1 MSPSCATSTFTSIA
15 GEIVALLGA
24 NGAGK
29 TSTLLCVSAINPI
42 LGGDVELF
50 GSSIRGRRAHTLAG
64 DGLAHVLEDR
74 SLFFQLTVGE
84 NLRLGAA
91 DGAAD
96 IARALEYFPAL
107 QPILGRRAGLL
118 SGGEQQMLAMA
129 RALATRPRLLM
140 IDEMSLGLA
149 PVIVQRLLPI
159 LRRVVDDTGA
169 GVLLVEQ
176 HVHMALQ
183 VADRGYV
190 LSHGDLV
197 MQGPAA
203 ELLADAHVLR
213 SSYLGRW
220 RAGAVSGTPDRATPA
235 RCVRIAQADFDL
247 GLVNGPRSSVR
258 IEQRTSNPQVARSN
272 RAGGADRAGR
282 WVYNDRRGRIPAIH
296 ELQILSKACRARRN
310 PSTSV
315 VCVVASAGCTRAG
328 TGSSNSAEVSPAS
341 PCQNKRPPGSDDGK
355 VSKNSAPAPLN
366 TFIGSNPVAHVD
378 LAAIWVHIR
387 GVGAKG
393 GRARR

>member
-1 MSPSCATSTFTSIA
+1 MP

-42 LGGDVELF
+42 LAGDVELF
-50 GSSIRGRRAHTLAG
+50 GSSIRGRTPPTVSPATASPTCSRI
-64 DGLAHVLEDR
+64 VRCSSSSR
-74 SLFFQLTVGE
+74 SARTCASGPS
-84 NLRLGAA
+84 RGAA
-91 DGAAD
+91 EL
-96 IARALEYFPAL
+96 ARALEYFPAL
-107 QPILGRRAGLL
+107 APILGRRAGLL

-197 MQGPAA
+197 MARHRRRAA
-203 ELLADAHVLR
+203 RRHP
-213 SSYLGRW
+213 
-220 RAGAVSGTPDRATPA
+220 RAAF
-235 RCVRIAQADFDL
+235 QL
-247 GLVNGPRSSVR
+247 PRS
-258 IEQRTSNPQVARSN
+258 E
-272 RAGGADRAGR
+272 RAGG
-282 WVYNDRRGRIPAIH
+282 V
-296 ELQILSKACRARRN
+296 
-310 PSTSV
+310 SV
-315 VCVVASAGCTRAG
+315 SRPG
-328 TGSSNSAEVSPAS
+328 
-341 PCQNKRPPGSDDGK
+341 RPPLLF
-355 VSKNSAPAPLN
+355 P
-366 TFIGSNPVAHVD
+366 FW
-378 LAAIWVHIR
+378 AACANR
-387 GVGAKG
+387 GVGRPDRVKSDGLGWCTAPVAQPG
-393 GRARR
+393 

>member
-1 MSPSCATSTFTSIA
+1 MTDGRLLTVNGLSTGYGGAPVVRDLDLHVDA

-42 LGGDVELF
+42 LAGDVELF
-50 GSSIRGRRAHTLAG
+50 GSSIRGHSAHGLARG
-64 DGLAHVLEDR
+64 GLAHILEDR

-91 DGAAD
+91 HGAAD
-96 IARALEYFPAL
+96 LARALEYFPAL
-107 QPILGRRAGLL
+107 APILGRRAGLL

-149 PVIVQRLLPI
+149 PIIVQRLLPI

-190 LSHGDLV
+190 LNHGDLV
-197 MQGPAA
+197 MAGTAA

-213 SSYLGRW
+213 SSYLG
-220 RAGAVSGTPDRATPA
+220 AS
-235 RCVRIAQADFDL
+235 
-247 GLVNGPRSSVR
+247 
-258 IEQRTSNPQVARSN
+258 
-272 RAGGADRAGR
+272 
-282 WVYNDRRGRIPAIH
+282 
-296 ELQILSKACRARRN
+296 ELEA
-310 PSTSV
+310 
-315 VCVVASAGCTRAG
+315 
-328 TGSSNSAEVSPAS
+328 
-341 PCQNKRPPGSDDGK
+341 
-355 VSKNSAPAPLN
+355 
-366 TFIGSNPVAHVD
+366 
-378 LAAIWVHIR
+378 
-387 GVGAKG
+387 
-393 GRARR
+393 